1 MKSISTLTGSVNIL
15 IYSKN
20 VTKSVIFTQPFAIP
34 IPPAAITITFIIVV
48 NAVSPA
54 LYIPI

>member
-1 MKSISTLTGSVNIL
+1 MGQTMD
-15 IYSKN
+15 
-20 VTKSVIFTQPFAIP
+20 QPFAIP